1 MHHPSRNL
9 SRTAQMLPYLLV
21 FLFLFV
27 CNVLTKY
34 MVDDFAYL
42 YSFRTGQRIASIF
55 DIFPSMAAHA
65 QYMNGRLI
73 PHFLVQ
79 LFTLPPTWVFDLVN
93 AGMFV
98 LQIWTIV
105 RVAGGGGDTWKE
117 PILCL
122 FAFFT
127 LWLYEPM
134 FGQVNLWQ
142 DGAVNYLWSVVF
154 GLGFLSLF
162 ARAYLHGEE
171 ALPKKKIYFLLA
183 FAAGA
188 YSETV
193 SAAAIFMA
201 AVLVLLRAIEHQKAP
216 EKYLISLICVAFLGY
231 VSIYLAPAQ
240 WANKFAG
247 SGGMLESF
255 KAAVRMYMNFRILL
269 VAFFVLFIYNLS
281 VGTSRRQLLL
291 ACTLLAGSL
300 VANFMMTFAS
310 YYPSRSACGACVF
323 LIAADAVLLSPMLS
337 LKKQPLILSV
347 TLLFL
352 LSSLGKLPEGTRDI
366 YSTYRQ
372 MQANEDLIAEK
383 KAEGETDLLLPMVI
397 SSTKYSGLYN
407 LRYLETQTP
416 DTWPND
422 SMSRYYGVNSILGYF
437 QDE

>member
-105 RVAGGGGDTWKE
+105 RVAGGGDTWKE

>member
-1 MHHPSRNL
+1 
-9 SRTAQMLPYLLV
+9 
-21 FLFLFV
+21 
-27 CNVLTKY
+27 
-34 MVDDFAYL
+34 
-42 YSFRTGQRIASIF
+42 
-55 DIFPSMAAHA
+55 
-65 QYMNGRLI
+65 
-73 PHFLVQ
+73 
-79 LFTLPPTWVFDLVN
+79 
-93 AGMFV
+93 
-98 LQIWTIV
+98 
-105 RVAGGGGDTWKE
+105 
-117 PILCL
+117 
-122 FAFFT
+122 
-127 LWLYEPM
+127 M

-255 KAAVRMYMNFRILL
+255 KGALRMYMDFRILL

-281 VGTSRRQLLL
+281 AGTSHRQLLL

-323 LIAADAVLLSPMLS
+323 LIAADAVLLSPMLG
-337 LKKQPLILSV
+337 LKQQPLILSV

-352 LSSLGKLPEGTRDI
+352 LSGLGKLPEGTRDI

-372 MQANEDLIAEK
+372 MQANEALIAEK

>member
-1 MHHPSRNL
+1 MCLSSRNL
-9 SRTAQMLPYLLV
+9 SRTAQKLPYLLV

-42 YSFRTGQRIASIF
+42 YSFRTGQRIASVF

-79 LFTLPPTWVFDLVN
+79 LFTLPPAWVFDLVN
-93 AGMFV
+93 AGMFI

-105 RVAGGGGDTWKE
+105 RVAGGGYTWKE

-171 ALPKKKIYFLLA
+171 APPKKKIYFLLA

-255 KAAVRMYMNFRILL
+255 KGALRMYMDFRILL

-281 VGTSRRQLLL
+281 VGASHRQLLL

-352 LSSLGKLPEGTRDI
+352 LSGLGKLPEGTRDI

-372 MQANEDLIAEK
+372 MQANEALIAEK

-407 LRYLETQTP
+407 LRYLETLTP